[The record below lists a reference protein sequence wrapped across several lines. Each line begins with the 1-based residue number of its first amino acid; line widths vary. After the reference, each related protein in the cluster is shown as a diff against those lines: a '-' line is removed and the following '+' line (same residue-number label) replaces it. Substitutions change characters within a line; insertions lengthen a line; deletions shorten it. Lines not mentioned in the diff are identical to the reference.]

1 MDQGGEL
8 TCCAVCNVKS
18 SLRCARCNKVYYCNT
33 EHQRQDWRKHRSECT
48 AKSQKEPKNHSTG
61 DHRTVSQE
69 RAGKSEDRKSDREY
83 SNRETAN
90 EASESALGRA
100 KKSVTKSREKS
111 KEGSVVGVSKHNS
124 SENNKQTA
132 SNRVAGL
139 SDNSVISRVV
149 YTSEDLTGDIAIT
162 YEGSSE
168 QEILNET
175 AQQLSTV
182 EFNSAGTSNVL
193 KAVNRTGVKMPIL
206 PVYGMEPPSRMKEYP
221 EASLKGSAAPFN
233 HSPNSYYMDPSDQW
247 YKVCQQVIR
256 DMTQYGVCVLNNF
269 LGKERG
275 QLVLSEVLQM
285 YRSGIFSVSTIN
297 GKTTYLPTFQ
307 CKQKKFKKEAS

>member
-1 MDQGGEL
+1 MDQQGGEL

-18 SLRCARCNKVYYCNT
+18 SLRCARCLKVYYCNT
-33 EHQRQDWRKHRSECT
+33 EHQRQDWKKHKSECT
-48 AKSQKEPKNHSTG
+48 AKSPKEPRINSSG
-61 DHRTVSQE
+61 DHKTVGQE
-69 RAGKSEDRKSDREY
+69 RTIKSEDKKSVTEGISREN
-83 SNRETAN
+83 SN
-90 EASESALGRA
+90 EASESAIKNRP
-100 KKSVTKSREKS
+100 KKSSTKSWEKV
-111 KEGSVVGVSKHNS
+111 KEGSVEVVSKHNS
-124 SENNKQTA
+124 LENDTQSAKKVT
-132 SNRVAGL
+132 GL
-139 SDNSVISRVV
+139 NNNSVISRVV
-149 YTSEDLTGDIAIT
+149 YTSEDLTGESAIT

-182 EFNSAGTSNVL
+182 EFSTAGTSNVL
-193 KAVNRTGVKMPIL
+193 KAVNRTGVKMPVL
-206 PVYGMEPPSRMKEYP
+206 PVYGMEPSSRMKEYP

-233 HSPNSYYMDPSDQW
+233 HSPNSYYMDPSDPW

-285 YRSGIFSVSTIN
+285 YRSGIFSVSTIA
-297 GKTTYLPTFQ
+297 KSSTLKR
-307 CKQKKFKKEAS
+307 KQK